1 MLKGTYIF
9 YENGKEICRSSNL
22 ITKFGKRFLTN
33 FMAGNVSFNSKELAL
48 GIATSSEYALAD
60 TNSRLGFEF
69 TRVPVDFGSTNIQPD
84 GAGGFTYSVIYK
96 GTIPQTVSGKIN
108 EVGLYPTFRVSS
120 NLYSDK
126 FISDFENNLIWTNSL
141 GLNPDLVTLA
151 GLESPRIGLYFVKII
166 TNAESSSQE
175 YIANTNS
182 LDISGYSVN
191 DTLTMAFYQ
200 EDVNLNNIKIR
211 LYSSDVDYFEAT
223 FDSDGT
229 VGNKILETTL
239 SDMLL
244 NPVGTP
250 ISDSINKVG
259 VVVSSNSSG
268 ATSVYLD
275 GLRINDEDKFDP
287 AYGIISRSI
296 ITDGLNKVLGR
307 TVDIE
312 YRLELF

>member
-1 MLKGTYIF
+1 M
-9 YENGKEICRSSNL
+9 
-22 ITKFGKRFLTN
+22 
-33 FMAGNVSFNSKELAL
+33 
-48 GIATSSEYALAD
+48 
-60 TNSRLGFEF
+60 
-69 TRVPVDFGSTNIQPD
+69 
-84 GAGGFTYSVIYK
+84 
-96 GTIPQTVSGKIN
+96 
-108 EVGLYPTFRVSS
+108 YPTFRVSS